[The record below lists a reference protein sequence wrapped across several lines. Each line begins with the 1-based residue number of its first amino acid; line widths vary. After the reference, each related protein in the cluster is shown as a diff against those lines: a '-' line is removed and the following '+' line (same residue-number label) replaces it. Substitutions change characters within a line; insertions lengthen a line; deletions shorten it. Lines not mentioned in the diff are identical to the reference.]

1 MINNITMPKAAL
13 KGTSSAG
20 APISSGASN
29 TKIEGIA
36 PARETDTVTAHGDSP
51 HSNPK
56 IASGSSKVNIEG
68 KPAARAGVDKAS
80 CGHGITGGASKT
92 NIG

>member
-13 KGTSSAG
+13 KGTSIAG
-20 APISSGASN
+20 GPITSGASKTN
-29 TKIEGIA
+29 IEGIA
-36 PARETDTVTAHGDSP
+36 PARLGDTVAGHGDSP

-68 KPAARAGVDKAS
+68 LPAARVGIDKAS
-80 CGHGITGGASKT
+80 CMHGIAGGASKT

>member
-1 MINNITMPKAAL
+1 MPKAAL

-20 APISSGASN
+20 APITSGASK
-29 TKIEGIA
+29 TKIEGIS
-36 PARETDTVTAHGDSP
+36 PARKGDTVAGHGDSP

-56 IASGSSKVNIEG
+56 KASGSSKVNIEG
-68 KPAARAGVDKAS
+68 KPAARVGADKAT
-80 CGHGITGGASKT
+80 CMHGITGGASKT

>member
-1 MINNITMPKAAL
+1 MPKAAL

-20 APISSGASN
+20 APITSGASK

-36 PARETDTVTAHGDSP
+36 PARKGDTVAGHGDSP

-68 KPAARAGVDKAS
+68 KPAARVGADKAT
-80 CGHGITGGASKT
+80 CMHGITGGASKT

>member
-13 KGTSSAG
+13 KGTSIAG
-20 APISSGASN
+20 GPVTSGASK

-36 PARETDTVTAHGDSP
+36 PARKSDTIQGHGDSP
-51 HSNPK
+51 HSNPI
-56 IASGSSKVNIEG
+56 IAEGSGKCNIEG
-68 KPAARAGVDKAS
+68 KPAARVGDSAS
-80 CGHGITGGASKT
+80 CKHALSGGASKV